1 MASALLAGEAVAAF
15 VLAAGLL
22 FNYGDWRRQ
31 NGVVTAA
38 VLLAWFFSLLIVFV
52 LPLDVSSVKTI
63 SVSYQTCI
71 INLIICRRCFGS
83 AWKRR

>member
-1 MASALLAGEAVAAF
+1 MASALLAAEAVAAF

-31 NGVVTAA
+31 NAVVTAA

-52 LPLDVSSVKTI
+52 LPLDVSSV
-63 SVSYQTCI
+63 I
-71 INLIICRRCFGS
+71 ILLLLSILDR
-83 AWKRR
+83 KLQ